1 MSSKGCGRRVRN
13 EAEARACLDAAAS
26 SGLSLRDWARQ
37 RGFDGRSV
45 HAWALNLGRRREV
58 ASQASA
64 APPVPNPRFVELFTT
79 PVQPAPVYLVHV
91 GDLRIEVPANFDA
104 EVLRRLVVAV
114 AAC

>member
-26 SGLSLRDWARQ
+26 SGLGLRDWARQ
-37 RGFDGRSV
+37 HGFDGRSV
-45 HAWALNLGRRREV
+45 HAWGLNLARRGTVTR
-58 ASQASA
+58 ASGPA
-64 APPVPNPRFVELFTT
+64 PVPNPRFVELFTT

-104 EVLRRLVVAV
+104 EVLRRLVGAV